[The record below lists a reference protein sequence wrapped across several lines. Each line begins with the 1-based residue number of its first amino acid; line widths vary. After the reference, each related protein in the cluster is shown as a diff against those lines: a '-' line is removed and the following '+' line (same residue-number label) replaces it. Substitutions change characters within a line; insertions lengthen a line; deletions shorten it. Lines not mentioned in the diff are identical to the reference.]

1 MLSNRII
8 STIKF
13 FNLQNYPLTLLELE
27 NFLLPD
33 TEKMREFLDKNW
45 ELEKVPDLTERTGAS
60 EILECLENEMGD
72 SVSHRSGFY
81 CLKGRE
87 DIIRLRLRNYLNG
100 IKREKKIRKHIKFL
114 RHLPFIRGIALA
126 GSQAMGEQKPD
137 SDIDLLVITENKY
150 LWLTRTL
157 ITTYFQFLGARR
169 HGEKISNRFCL
180 NHYLVG
186 PKTMNELRNLYT
198 AWEYAKL
205 RPLVYYQATAQFQSA
220 NADWIRAFFP
230 NFMPEEILPESQSG
244 AQRLFEGLL
253 KNKFGLFLEEKLKNW
268 QLPKIRQEKFIVVQ
282 PDELS
287 FHPNSKQQLLLDR
300 FFEFQQ

>member
-1 MLSNRII
+1 MPEPQ
-8 STIKF
+8 KF
-13 FNLQNYPLTLLELE
+13 R
-27 NFLLPD
+27 D
-33 TEKMREFLDKNW
+33 FLDKNW
-45 ELEKVPDLTERTGAS
+45 ELEKIPELAEITQAS
-60 EILECLENEMGD
+60 EILECLENEMAD
-72 SVSHRSGFY
+72 SVSSRSGFY

-87 DIIRLRLRNYLNG
+87 EIVSLRLRNYLNG
-100 IKREKKIRKHIKFL
+100 IKREKKIRKHVKFL

-126 GSQAMGEQKPD
+126 GSQAMGEQKLD

-205 RPLVYYQATAQFQSA
+205 RPLVYYEATTQFQSA
-220 NADWIRAFFP
+220 NANWIKAFFP
-230 NFMPEEILPESQSG
+230 NFNPQAILSEPQSS
-244 AQRLFEGLL
+244 AQRLLEKLF
-253 KNKFGLFLEEKLKNW
+253 KNNFGLFLEEKLKNW